1 MSAFVCVCVSQIGVG
16 EVSSLLSHSLEG
28 VLEAGSDMLFR
39 LGHLPVLSAMCLK
52 HANPGSALYSGSPWM
67 VERLQG

>member
-1 MSAFVCVCVSQIGVG
+1 MGQRVSQVRVG
-16 EVSSLLSHSLEG
+16 EVSGLLSLSLEG
-28 VLEAGSDMLFR
+28 ELEIGSDVLSR

-52 HANPGSALYSGSPWM
+52 HASLGSALYSGSPWM